1 MENSENTLVT
11 IVNSNYIHEIQIA
24 KTLLSD
30 RGIKTYSIDENINSV
45 YGATVGGYKL
55 QISSLDF
62 DEAKAILDE
71 VNSDEA

>member
-11 IVNSNYIHEIQIA
+11 IVNSIYLHEIQIA
-24 KTLLSD
+24 KTLLSS
-30 RGIKTYSIDENINSV
+30 RGITTYNIDENINSV

-71 VNSDEA
+71 VNSKEA

>member
-1 MENSENTLVT
+1 MENTENTLVT
-11 IVNSNYIHEIQIA
+11 IVNSTYMHEVQIA
-24 KTLLSD
+24 KSLLSN
-30 RGIKTYSIDENINSV
+30 RGIKTYIIDENINSV